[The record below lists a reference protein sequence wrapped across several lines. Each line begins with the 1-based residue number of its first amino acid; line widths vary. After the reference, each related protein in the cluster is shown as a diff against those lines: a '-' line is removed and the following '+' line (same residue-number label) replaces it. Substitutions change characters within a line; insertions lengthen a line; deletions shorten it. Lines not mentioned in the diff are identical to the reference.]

1 MLPCPYHYTGL
12 VRPLPRIDIHLLR
25 TLIVNAITLSV
36 AAGLALNRRNN
47 SDIRVSRWAGD
58 EDAPFVSI
66 IIPARNEARNIG
78 PLLKSLL
85 AQRYPAGRWSVTVVD
100 DASDDGTFTVAA
112 KIAEGH
118 PHVNIITAPPLPAGW
133 TGKNHAMHTG
143 YLASPKE
150 AEWLLF
156 VDSDTR
162 HHPDMLSSVVNR
174 ATSTGADLLS
184 LIISVEMRSFWERVM
199 VPQVGELYTLL
210 VGTMDSVNTPNGAA
224 AANGQFI
231 LIRRELYAKIGAS
244 HTVRTDVAEDRAIA
258 AACKERGATVRLE
271 YGRNLVRA
279 RVYSSLKEMWEGYSK
294 TLFWASGHDAAK
306 VLLVATALALY
317 ALVPPFSLL
326 YALLNPAYKSRTA
339 ALKHAPLQLA
349 PMLLLRMAVCRQ
361 MGIPPAYV
369 LTYPLSVTVGNAMLL
384 FSLYR
389 VVSGKGVRWK
399 GRTYYK

>member
-1 MLPCPYHYTGL
+1 MK
-12 VRPLPRIDIHLLR
+12 PLPKIDIHLLR
-25 TLIVNAITLSV
+25 TLIVNVITLGV

-47 SDIRVSRWAGD
+47 SDISVSRWTGG

-66 IIPARNEARNIG
+66 IIPARNEARNIT

-100 DASDDGTFTVAA
+100 DASDDGTSTLASR
-112 KIAEGH
+112 IAQGH
-118 PHVNIITAPPLPAGW
+118 PHINVITAPPLPAGW

-156 VDSDTR
+156 VDADTR
-162 HHPDMLSSVVNR
+162 HHPDMLSSVVNK
-174 ATSTGADLLS
+174 AANTGADVLS
-184 LIISVEMRSFWERVM
+184 LIINVEMRSFWERVM

-210 VGTMDSVNTPNGAA
+210 VGTMDSVNNPNGAA
-224 AANGQFI
+224 AANGQFL
-231 LIRRELYAKIGAS
+231 LIRRELYAQIGAS
-244 HTVRTDVAEDRAIA
+244 KYVRTDVAEDRAIA

-279 RVYSSLKEMWEGYSK
+279 RVYASLKEMWEGYSK
-294 TLFWASGHDAAK
+294 TLFWASGHDIAK
-306 VLLVATALALY
+306 TLLVATALTLY
-317 ALVPPFSLL
+317 ALVPPLSLL
-326 YALLNPAYKSRTA
+326 YALLNPAYKARNA
-339 ALKHAPLQLA
+339 ALKHAPAQLI
-349 PMLLLRMAVCRQ
+349 PMHLLRIAVCRQ
-361 MGIPPAYV
+361 MGIPSAYA
-369 LTYPLSVTVGNAMLL
+369 LTYPLGVAVGNAMLL

-399 GRTYYK
+399 GRTYYR